1 MEETPLQD
9 PCHQEE
15 LHKEMEEQM
24 NLVLKEMQDQLN
36 LEPKKVEQDHLDLG
50 PKEVKLAQQD

>member
-1 MEETPLQD
+1 
-9 PCHQEE
+9 
-15 LHKEMEEQM
+15 M